1 MDPKLDD
8 IGNRPFP
15 LKYTVGLLIVA
26 ILLVIALFGG
36 IRGCELQKQAPVA
49 KTASMRDLAHACAE
63 QTDRELAPTEQRLF
77 GRTFPVHRDPP
88 APLPLLAVVP
98 LAAVPVVRAKFRLVE
113 KREHCDNQGTTLVF
127 TPVTSGYDDIE
138 EDKRFHR
145 YTPSGKLEMFVNN
158 PPAVEKFALG
168 GKYYLDFTP
177 ADVPP
182 GDPANIPGVNHG

>member
-15 LKYTVGLLIVA
+15 LKYTVGLLIIAV
-26 ILLVIALFGG
+26 LLVIAAFGG
-36 IRGCELQKQAPVA
+36 TKGCELKKAAPVA
-49 KTASMRDLAHACAE
+49 KPAVHHE
-63 QTDRELAPTEQRLF
+63 VPVAPE
-77 GRTFPVHRDPP
+77 PV
-88 APLPLLAVVP
+88 PLPLLAVAP

-113 KREHCDNQGTTLVF
+113 KREHCDNQGVTLVF

-158 PPAVEKFALG
+158 PPAAEKFALG